1 MIEIFHFLKVLKF
14 INELGKIFSIGE
26 NERNPFGILPIPQN
40 IWSKGPEDIY
50 F

>member
-1 MIEIFHFLKVLKF
+1 M
-14 INELGKIFSIGE
+14 NELGETISTGE
-26 NERNPFGILPIPQN
+26 NRINPLAFFPIPQN